1 MTERHRMREN
11 RKMFHSFILF
21 LIVTGSCLASSRDEA
36 ETILAKFSSEVN
48 LTARLDKISKS
59 FLGLPY
65 GKGGPLG
72 EGKEGRFDQDPLYRF
87 DTFDCTTFVETVMAL
102 SFSREV
108 NEFEIHQDQIR
119 YMNGEVDYLK
129 RNHFTD
135 LQWIPENVKNGF
147 MSEINEEVVDIS
159 ELKIAEATIN
169 YAGWLRSHKIQQIVI
184 PDAPIEIKEDRLLE
198 LKNLSS
204 QYQNQIARLSYIPI
218 SSLIKRPSI
227 LDKIPTGTVVNFV
240 RPNWD
245 LTEAAGTHQ
254 NISHQGFLFRQKQI
268 LFLRHA
274 STSGKV
280 EELPFIDYLKKFD
293 GHPTLKGIHLMKV
306 NSI

>member
-1 MTERHRMREN
+1 
-11 RKMFHSFILF
+11 MFHPIILF
-21 LIVTGSCLASSRDEA
+21 LILIGPCIASTREDVEA
-36 ETILAKFSSEVN
+36 ILSKFSNEEN
-48 LTARLDKISKS
+48 LVVRLDKISKS

-72 EGKEGRFDQDPLYRF
+72 EGKDGRYDQDPLYRF

-102 SFSREV
+102 SFSRGV
-108 NEFEIHQDQIR
+108 NEFETHQDQIR
-119 YMNGEVDYLK
+119 YTNGEVDYLK

-147 MSEINEEVVDIS
+147 MSEINTDVVDVS

-169 YAGWLRSHKIQQIVI
+169 FAGWLRSHKIQQIVI
-184 PDAPIEIKEDRLLE
+184 PDASIELKEDRLLE
-198 LKNLSS
+198 LKNLSY
-204 QYQNQIARLSYIPI
+204 QYQNQIAKLSYIPI
-218 SSLIKRPSI
+218 STLIIRPWI
-227 LDKIPTGTVVNFV
+227 LDNIPNGSVVNFV

-254 NISHQGFLFRQKQI
+254 NISHQGFLFRQNQI
-268 LFLRHA
+268 LYLRHA

-280 EELPFIDYLKKFD
+280 EELPFIEYLKKFD

>member
-1 MTERHRMREN
+1 MTESPLMREN
-11 RKMFHSFILF
+11 KKMLQSFILF
-21 LIVTGSCLASSRDEA
+21 LLVTGSCLASSREDVEA
-36 ETILAKFSSEVN
+36 ILSKFSLEEN

-72 EGKEGRFDQDPLYRF
+72 EGKEGRYDQDPLYRF
-87 DTFDCTTFVETVMAL
+87 DTFDCTTYVETVMAL
-102 SFSREV
+102 SFSRGV
-108 NEFEIHQDQIR
+108 NEFETHQDQIR
-119 YMNGEVDYLK
+119 YTNGEVDYLK

-147 MSEINEEVVDIS
+147 MSEINEEIVDVS

-169 YAGWLRSHKIQQIVI
+169 FAGWLRSHKIQQIMI
-184 PDAPIEIKEDRLLE
+184 PNASVELKEDRLLE
-198 LKNLSS
+198 LKNLSY
-204 QYQNQIARLSYIPI
+204 QYQNQIAKLSYIPI
-218 SSLIKRPSI
+218 SSLLKRPGI
-227 LDKIPTGTVVNFV
+227 LDKIPTGAVVNFV

-254 NISHQGFLFRQKQI
+254 NISHQGFLFRQNQT

>member
-1 MTERHRMREN
+1 MLQ
-11 RKMFHSFILF
+11 SFILF
-21 LIVTGSCLASSRDEA
+21 LLVTGSCLASSREDVE
-36 ETILAKFSSEVN
+36 EILSKFSNEEN

-72 EGKEGRFDQDPLYRF
+72 EGKEGRYDQDPLYRF
-87 DTFDCTTFVETVMAL
+87 DTFDCTTYVETVMAL
-102 SFSREV
+102 SFSRGV
-108 NEFEIHQDQIR
+108 NEFETHQDQIR
-119 YMNGEVDYLK
+119 YTNGEVDYLK

-147 MSEINEEVVDIS
+147 MSEINEEIVDVS

-169 YAGWLRSHKIQQIVI
+169 FAGWLRSHKIQQIVI
-184 PDAPIEIKEDRLLE
+184 PNASVELKEDRLLE
-198 LKNLSS
+198 LKNLSY
-204 QYQNQIARLSYIPI
+204 QYQNQIAKLSYIPI
-218 SSLIKRPSI
+218 SSLLKRPGI
-227 LDKIPTGTVVNFV
+227 LDKIPTGAVVNFV

-254 NISHQGFLFRQKQI
+254 NISHQGFLFRQNQT

-293 GHPTLKGIHLMKV
+293 GHPTLKGIHLMIV